1 MKRHKDE
8 KEEADH
14 LTEEVVE
21 EKIDLRIEDQI
32 LKIQEEKIE
41 NLRDLKKEVT
51 EIEDL
56 MI

>member
-1 MKRHKDE
+1 MKTSDLKDGRQ
-8 KEEADH
+8 KRREEM
-14 LTEEVVE
+14 
-21 EKIDLRIEDQI
+21 
-32 LKIQEEKIE
+32 IE